1 MKIKILVIS
10 LFLLAFS
17 MSSQAQVALKGTKT
31 VQHQEVLPVKKEAT
45 STSKTSKTST
55 QQTKDNIRR
64 RNMAK
69 YRAMSQ
75 KSRNATTSEK
85 KRDQEKKD

>member
-45 STSKTSKTST
+45 STSKTST